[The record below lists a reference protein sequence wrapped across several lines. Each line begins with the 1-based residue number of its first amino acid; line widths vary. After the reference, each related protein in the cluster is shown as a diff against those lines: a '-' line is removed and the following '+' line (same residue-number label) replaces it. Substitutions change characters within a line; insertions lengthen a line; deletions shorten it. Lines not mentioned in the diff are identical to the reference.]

1 MMNRDDWAV
10 RATLSASTHSA
21 NRVDTS
27 VRPYNAS
34 AGLMG
39 KSLAG
44 GILSERR

>member
-10 RATLSASTHSA
+10 VSSYRPPLILYRA
-21 NRVDTS
+21 DTS